1 LGYVSGIGPAIAQNI
16 VDYRTENGPFE
27 SRKEL
32 LKVKRLGEKVYE
44 QCAGFLRIPGA
55 KNPLD
60 NSAVHPERYQL
71 VQKMAK
77 DVSLTVEEL
86 IKSEEARGSI
96 KVEKYVSDEVGLPT
110 LNDIMAELA
119 KPGRDPRASIKI
131 LEFSDEIKSIEDVKV
146 GMELPGIITNITN
159 FGAFVDFG
167 IKQNGLIHVSK
178 LSDKFITN
186 PADVVK
192 IHQHVKVKVLEVD
205 MRRQRIALELIK

>member
-1 LGYVSGIGPAIAQNI
+1 
-16 VDYRTENGPFE
+16 
-27 SRKEL
+27 
-32 LKVKRLGEKVYE
+32 
-44 QCAGFLRIPGA
+44 
-55 KNPLD
+55 
-60 NSAVHPERYQL
+60 
-71 VQKMAK
+71 MAK

-178 LSDKFITN
+178 LSNKFITN